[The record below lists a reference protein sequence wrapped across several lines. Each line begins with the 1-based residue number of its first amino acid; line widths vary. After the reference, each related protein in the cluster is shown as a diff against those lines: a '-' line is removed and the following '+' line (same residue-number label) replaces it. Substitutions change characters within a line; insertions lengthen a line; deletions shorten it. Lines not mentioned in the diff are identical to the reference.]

1 MDLLWARKK
10 LQSDPAWT
18 DTDTLRPDI
27 LVPELLPTLSG
38 MLKIRPYRPSLVA
51 SVQDYQRTDPTTS
64 PTMLGT
70 RVDDTLRR

>member
-1 MDLLWARKK
+1 MDLLWARQK

-38 MLKIRPYRPSLVA
+38 MLKIRPYRPIPGC
-51 SVQDYQRTDPTTS
+51 QRTGLPEDRPHHQ
-64 PTMLGT
+64 PHHVGNQGG
-70 RVDDTLRR
+70 